1 MAFFR
6 EKYREDTAGKGRLS
20 GANPF
25 GDTKFTDS
33 NWAILETLRQVAAEL
48 ERPMAEVAL
57 AWTLVNKG
65 VASTLVGV
73 SKLSQLESNISALN
87 VGFDDAQLERL
98 NIASAPSIGFTSGL
112 TAPMIRRMVFGGHD
126 VTGWGE

>member
-1 MAFFR
+1 
-6 EKYREDTAGKGRLS
+6 
-20 GANPF
+20 
-25 GDTKFTDS
+25 
-33 NWAILETLRQVAAEL
+33 
-48 ERPMAEVAL
+48 MAEVAL